1 MTELAQL
8 IIAIATL
15 IATVGSVWTSLHNGR
30 KIKEV
35 HDATNGMAEK
45 MGAAREAK
53 GLLAGQ
59 AESRPKE

>member
-15 IATVGSVWTSLHNGR
+15 IATIGSVLASLRNTR
-30 KIKEV
+30 KIKQV
-35 HDATNGMAEK
+35 HDATNGMVEA

-59 AESRPKE
+59 TESRPRE